1 LAHGDKKVTVQN
13 SELFFNYLS
22 WSNPWLVAIALNTV
36 LLTIAS
42 IAPKKLLT
50 PAGQFHGWLLGVII
64 WGCLGWQG
72 YAVVM
77 FYFLVGSGVTRIGKA
92 QKEAEGIAEKRSGAR
107 GPENVWGS
115 ALTATLCA
123 LGVLALSILGETS
136 QILGETGKILGETGK
151 MPVPQDAIALLLLGY
166 VASFCT
172 KLSDTCASEIG
183 KAYGKR
189 TFLITTLQP
198 VPRGT
203 EGAVSLEGTLAGIAG
218 SVAIALLA
226 WVVGLINLTE
236 IAFCI
241 IAAFIAT
248 NIESVIGATVQSKFE
263 WLTNEVVNFF
273 NTLIGAIV
281 AILLAS
287 AWKAFL
293 A

>member
-1 LAHGDKKVTVQN
+1 MEILMQN

-22 WSNPWLVAIALNTV
+22 WSNPWLVAIALNTI
-36 LLTIAS
+36 LLAIAV
-42 IAPKKLLT
+42 IIPKKLLT
-50 PAGQFHGWLLGVII
+50 DAGQFHGWLLGVIV

-123 LGVLALSILGETS
+123 VGVWGLSILG
-136 QILGETGKILGETGK
+136 QTGK
-151 MPVPQDAIALLLLGY
+151 MPVAQSVISLLLLGY
-166 VASFCT
+166 AASFCT

-183 KAYGKR
+183 KAYGSR

-203 EGAVSLEGTLAGIAG
+203 EGAVSLEGTIAGIVG
-218 SVAIALLA
+218 SILMALVSSA
-226 WVVGLINLTE
+226 VGLIDLTG
-236 IAFCI
+236 IIFCV

-248 NIESVIGATVQSKFE
+248 NIESVIGATIQSKFE

-273 NTLIGAIV
+273 NTLIGAIA
-281 AILLAS
+281 AIVLAS
-287 AWKAFL
+287 AWTTFFA
-293 A
+293 

>member
-1 LAHGDKKVTVQN
+1 MQN

-22 WSNPWLVAIALNTV
+22 WSNPWLVAIALNTI
-36 LLTIAS
+36 LLAIAV
-42 IAPKKLLT
+42 IIPKKLLT
-50 PAGQFHGWLLGVII
+50 DAGQFHGWLLGVII

-123 LGVLALSILGETS
+123 VGVWGLSILG
-136 QILGETGKILGETGK
+136 QTGDILGETGK
-151 MPVPQDAIALLLLGY
+151 MPVPQDLISLLLLGY
-166 VASFCT
+166 AASFCT

-203 EGAVSLEGTLAGIAG
+203 EGAVSLEGTIAGIVG
-218 SVAIALLA
+218 SILMALVSSA
-226 WVVGLINLTE
+226 VGLIDLTG
-236 IAFCI
+236 IAFCV

-248 NIESVIGATVQSKFE
+248 NIESVIGATIQSQFE

-273 NTLIGAIV
+273 NTFIGAIA
-281 AILLAS
+281 AIVLAS
-287 AWKAFL
+287 AWKTFFA
-293 A
+293 

>member
-1 LAHGDKKVTVQN
+1 MQN

-22 WSNPWLVAIALNTV
+22 WSNPWLVAIALNTI
-36 LLTIAS
+36 LLAIAV
-42 IAPKKLLT
+42 IIPKKLLT
-50 PAGQFHGWLLGVII
+50 DAGQFHGWLLGVII

-123 LGVLALSILGETS
+123 VGVWGLSILG
-136 QILGETGKILGETGK
+136 QTGDILGETGK
-151 MPVPQDAIALLLLGY
+151 MPVPQDLISLLLLGY
-166 VASFCT
+166 AASFCT

-203 EGAVSLEGTLAGIAG
+203 EGAVSLEGTIAGIVG
-218 SVAIALLA
+218 SILMALVSSA
-226 WVVGLINLTE
+226 VGLIDLTG
-236 IAFCI
+236 IAFCV

-248 NIESVIGATVQSKFE
+248 NIESVIGATIQSQFE

-273 NTLIGAIV
+273 NTFIGAIA
-281 AILLAS
+281 AIVLAS
-287 AWKAFL
+287 AWTTFFA
-293 A
+293 

>member
-1 LAHGDKKVTVQN
+1 MTVQN

-22 WSNPWLVAIALNTV
+22 WSNPWLVAIALNTF
-36 LLTIAS
+36 LLAIATV
-42 IAPKKLLT
+42 APKKLLT
-50 PAGQFHGWLLGVII
+50 RAGQFHGWLLGVII
-64 WGCLGWQG
+64 WASLGWRG

-77 FYFLVGSGVTRIGKA
+77 FYFLLGSGVTRIGKA

-115 ALTATLCA
+115 ALTATFCA
-123 LGVLALSILGETS
+123 VGVLALSIFGD
-136 QILGETGKILGETGK
+136 TGQ
-151 MPVPQDAIALLLLGY
+151 MPVPQEVISLLLLGY
-166 VASFCT
+166 AASFCT

-183 KAYGKR
+183 KAYGKH

-203 EGAVSLEGTLAGIAG
+203 EGAVSLEGTIAGIVG
-218 SVAIALLA
+218 SILIALLSWA
-226 WVVGLINLTE
+226 VGLIDLTGVV
-236 IAFCI
+236 FCI

-273 NTLIGAIV
+273 NTLIGAIC
-281 AILLAS
+281 AIVLAYV
-287 AWKAFL
+287 WKAFL
-293 A
+293 V